1 MDSKLLI
8 ILYRILFSL
17 LRLLSR
23 MPLGVHY
30 FFADWLLYPIAYHLV
45 RYRRKLV
52 NRQLAD
58 CFPEKSEKERNA
70 IARRF
75 YHFFCDCI
83 VETLKLATMPHDEV
97 KRRVEFVGI
106 EEMQQT
112 LKQAG
117 KKFGFFY
124 LGHYG
129 NWEWMASFQQWL
141 SPGVTEMNVYR
152 RLKNRAIDRLMLAIR
167 AKRGGVC
174 VEKQR
179 ILREMVRYRAEKKPV
194 AVGLLCDQ
202 KPRPEVT
209 RTWTMFLNQETGF
222 LDGGEVLG
230 RKFGYPVFYVYI
242 IREQRG
248 IYRTQMKLLAA
259 RPEETQEGEITTA
272 YARLLEKNIREQPA
286 LWLWTHN
293 RWKWGKVKSE
303 K

>member
-1 MDSKLLI
+1 MPLSVHYRIADY
-8 ILYRILFSL
+8 ILYPVIYY
-17 LRLLSR
+17 
-23 MPLGVHY
+23 V
-30 FFADWLLYPIAYHLV
+30 A
-45 RYRRKLV
+45 RYRRGITEKNL
-52 NRQLAD
+52 RLS
-58 CFPEKSEKERNA
+58 FPEKSDSERQQ
-70 IARRF
+70 IARDF
-75 YHFFCDCI
+75 YRQFCYTI
-83 VETLKLATMPHDEV
+83 VESIYGYRIDEEEMR
-97 KRRVEFVGI
+97 RRVVFEGMEEVNRLVAAAGGGI
-106 EEMQQT
+106 FM
-112 LKQAG
+112 LA
-117 KKFGFFY
+117 
-124 LGHYG
+124 HIG

-303 K
+303 KVKGEK

>member
-1 MDSKLLI
+1 MH
-8 ILYRILFSL
+8 YRI
-17 LRLLSR
+17 
-23 MPLGVHY
+23 
-30 FFADWLLYPIAYHLV
+30 ADYLLYPVIYYVA
-45 RYRRKLV
+45 RYRRGITEKNL
-52 NRQLAD
+52 RLS
-58 CFPEKSEKERNA
+58 FPEKSDSERQQ
-70 IARRF
+70 IARDF
-75 YHFFCDCI
+75 YRQFCYTI
-83 VETLKLATMPHDEV
+83 VESIYGYRIDEEEMR
-97 KRRVEFVGI
+97 RRVVFEGMEEVNRLVAAAGGGI
-106 EEMQQT
+106 FM
-112 LKQAG
+112 LA
-117 KKFGFFY
+117 
-124 LGHYG
+124 HIG

-230 RKFGYPVFYVYI
+230 RKFGYPVFYAYI

-293 RWKWGKVKSE
+293 RWKWGKLKVE
-303 K
+303 R

>member
-1 MDSKLLI
+1 MPLSVH
-8 ILYRILFSL
+8 YRI
-17 LRLLSR
+17 
-23 MPLGVHY
+23 
-30 FFADWLLYPIAYHLV
+30 ADYVLYPVIYYVA
-45 RYRRKLV
+45 RYRRGITEKNL
-52 NRQLAD
+52 RLS
-58 CFPEKSEKERNA
+58 FPEKSDSERQQ
-70 IARRF
+70 IARDF
-75 YHFFCDCI
+75 YRQFCYTI
-83 VETLKLATMPHDEV
+83 VESIYGYRIDEEEMR
-97 KRRVEFVGI
+97 RRVVFEGMEEVNRLVAAAGGGI
-106 EEMQQT
+106 FM
-112 LKQAG
+112 LA
-117 KKFGFFY
+117 
-124 LGHYG
+124 HIG

-293 RWKWGKVKSE
+293 RWKWGKVKGGR
-303 K
+303 

>member
-1 MDSKLLI
+1 MPLSVH
-8 ILYRILFSL
+8 YRI
-17 LRLLSR
+17 
-23 MPLGVHY
+23 
-30 FFADWLLYPIAYHLV
+30 ADYLLYPVIYYVA
-45 RYRRKLV
+45 RYRRGITEKNL
-52 NRQLAD
+52 RLS
-58 CFPEKSEKERNA
+58 FPEKSDSERQQ
-70 IARRF
+70 IARDF
-75 YHFFCDCI
+75 YRQFCYTI
-83 VETLKLATMPHDEV
+83 VESIYGYRIDEEEMR
-97 KRRVEFVGI
+97 RRVVFEGMEEVNRLVAAAGGGI
-106 EEMQQT
+106 FM
-112 LKQAG
+112 LA
-117 KKFGFFY
+117 
-124 LGHYG
+124 HIG

-230 RKFGYPVFYVYI
+230 RKFGYPVFYAYI

-293 RWKWGKVKSE
+293 RWKWGKVKGE
-303 K
+303 R

>member
-1 MDSKLLI
+1 MPLSVHYRIADY
-8 ILYRILFSL
+8 ILYPVIYY
-17 LRLLSR
+17 
-23 MPLGVHY
+23 V
-30 FFADWLLYPIAYHLV
+30 A
-45 RYRRKLV
+45 RYRRGITEKNL
-52 NRQLAD
+52 RLS
-58 CFPEKSEKERNA
+58 FPEKSDSERQQ
-70 IARRF
+70 IARDF
-75 YHFFCDCI
+75 YRQFCYTI
-83 VETLKLATMPHDEV
+83 VESIYGYRIDEEEMR
-97 KRRVEFVGI
+97 RRVVFEGMEEVNRLVAAAGGGI
-106 EEMQQT
+106 FM
-112 LKQAG
+112 LA
-117 KKFGFFY
+117 
-124 LGHYG
+124 HIG

-293 RWKWGKVKSE
+293 RWKWGKVKGE
-303 K
+303 R

>member
-1 MDSKLLI
+1 MH
-8 ILYRILFSL
+8 YRI
-17 LRLLSR
+17 
-23 MPLGVHY
+23 
-30 FFADWLLYPIAYHLV
+30 ADFLLYPVIYYVA
-45 RYRRKLV
+45 RYRRGITEKNL
-52 NRQLAD
+52 RLS
-58 CFPEKSEKERNA
+58 FPEKSDSERQQ
-70 IARRF
+70 IARDF
-75 YHFFCDCI
+75 YRQFCYTI
-83 VETLKLATMPHDEV
+83 VESIYGYRIDEEEMR
-97 KRRVEFVGI
+97 RRVVFEGMEEVNRLVAAAGGGI
-106 EEMQQT
+106 FM
-112 LKQAG
+112 LA
-117 KKFGFFY
+117 
-124 LGHYG
+124 HIG
-129 NWEWMASFQQWL
+129 NWEWMASVQQWL

-194 AVGLLCDQ
+194 TVGMLCDQ

-230 RKFGYPVFYVYI
+230 RKFGYPVFYAYI

-272 YARLLEKNIREQPA
+272 YARLLEQNIREQPA

-293 RWKWGKVKSE
+293 RWKWGKVKGE
-303 K
+303 R